1 MIRFAS
7 SPSGEARSRNNVLS
21 IVGVATTDG
30 RPKGDMAHGACSLLA
45 RRLSESNMF
54 GRLLFGLTA
63 IAASASAQVP
73 GAPVLQNAFA
83 NPGLAIAANFGGGAG
98 QSFYGAAAALGLGAG
113 KLQLS
118 GAAGAAH
125 ANGATRGAYGARLSA
140 SVWSNSSGGIA
151 VAAFG
156 GLGGAPRTRTGDVV
170 TSPAVLSI
178 PAGVSLG
185 YRHALGSTRGMSAYV
200 SPFYRWM
207 RTDSGTV
214 VSKNSMRVSLG
225 LDFAFSQS
233 FGATFGA
240 ELGQNNGG
248 SGAGT
253 VGAAISFVPGRR

>member
-1 MIRFAS
+1 
-7 SPSGEARSRNNVLS
+7 
-21 IVGVATTDG
+21 
-30 RPKGDMAHGACSLLA
+30 
-45 RRLSESNMF
+45 MF
-54 GRLLFGLTA
+54 GRVLLGLVGLVGLA
-63 IAASASAQVP
+63 GLAASAAAQVP

-98 QSFYGAAAALGLGAG
+98 QSFYGAAGALGLGGG
-113 KLQLS
+113 KLQVS

-140 SVWSNSSGGIA
+140 SIWSSSSGGLA

-156 GLGGAPRTRTGDVV
+156 GVGGAPSTRTANVV
-170 TSPAVLSI
+170 TNPAVMSI
-178 PAGVSLG
+178 PAGISLG
-185 YRHALGSTRGMSAYV
+185 YRHALGTTRGVSAYV
-200 SPFYRWM
+200 SPLYRWM

-214 VSKNSMRVSLG
+214 VSKNGMRVSLG

>member
-1 MIRFAS
+1 
-7 SPSGEARSRNNVLS
+7 
-21 IVGVATTDG
+21 
-30 RPKGDMAHGACSLLA
+30 
-45 RRLSESNMF
+45 MF
-54 GRLLFGLTA
+54 GRVLIGLTA
-63 IAASASAQVP
+63 IAASAAAQVP

-83 NPGLAIAANFGGGAG
+83 NPGLAVAADFGGGPG
-98 QSFYGAAAALGLGAG
+98 QSFYGAAAALGLGTG

-125 ANGATRGAYGARLSA
+125 GNGATRGAYGARLSA
-140 SVWSNSSGGIA
+140 SVWSSSAGALA

-156 GLGGAPRTRTGDVV
+156 GVGGAPRTRSANIV
-170 TSPAVLSI
+170 TNPAVLSI

-185 YRHALGSTRGMSAYV
+185 YRHPLGSTRGLSAYV
-200 SPFYRWM
+200 SPFYRWR

-214 VSKNSMRVSLG
+214 VSKGSMRVSLG

-240 ELGQNNGG
+240 ELGQNNGT
-248 SGAGT
+248 SGTGT